1 MNSRIVKCTYPCT
14 DTNHDFIYPKFDGN
28 PNNISIVM
36 ISESPPVEHK
46 NYYYES
52 DKGSFFLTTQVAFED
67 AGVHIESYNDLTES
81 GIYLTTAIKCSKI
94 NYLVSSKSI
103 KECAFKYLEKEIF
116 CFNNL
121 KVIMCMGDFAIKAVN
136 YIFKN
141 KYNIYPIKQ
150 GSTYKIRKEQ
160 HTYNN
165 IRFLPSY
172 TQTGDSFNLEQSK
185 RKMIA
190 EDIKVALEIVKKVGK
205 RAIT

>member
-1 MNSRIVKCTYPCT
+1 MSSKIIKCSYPCT
-14 DTNHDFIYPKFDGN
+14 DTNHDFIFPKFNGN
-28 PNNISIVM
+28 ADAVAIVM
-36 ISESPPVEHK
+36 VSESPSAEHA

-52 DKGSFFLTTQVAFED
+52 NEGSFFLTTKTAFED
-67 AGVHIESYNDLTES
+67 AGINIQSYNDVTEM

-94 NYLVSSKSI
+94 KYLVSSKTI
-103 KECAFKYLEKEIF
+103 KECALKYLEKEIF
-116 CFNNL
+116 SFNNL

-141 KYNIYPIKQ
+141 KYNIYPIQQ
-150 GSTYKIRKEQ
+150 GSTYKIRKER
-160 HTYNN
+160 HIYNN

-190 EDIKVALEIVKKVGK
+190 EDIKLAFDIV
-205 RAIT
+205 TMS

>member
-1 MNSRIVKCTYPCT
+1 MSSQIIKCSYQCT
-14 DTNHDFIYPKFDGN
+14 DTNHDFIFPKFNGN
-28 PNNISIVM
+28 ADAVSIVM
-36 ISESPPVEHK
+36 VSEAPSIEHA

-52 DKGSFFLTTQVAFED
+52 NEGSFFLTTKTAFED
-67 AGVHIESYNDLTES
+67 AGINIQSYNDVTEM

-94 NYLVSSKSI
+94 KYLVSSKTI
-103 KECAFKYLEKEIF
+103 KECALKYLEKEIF
-116 CFNNL
+116 RFNNL

-141 KYNIYPIKQ
+141 KYNIYPIQQ

-160 HTYNN
+160 HSYNN

-190 EDIKVALEIVKKVGK
+190 EDIKLAMDIVTK
-205 RAIT
+205 